1 MSIASEITRLQNAKN
16 ALKTSIEG
24 KGVTVGDVT
33 LDNYS
38 SKVDLILT
46 RKPEQSKTA
55 TPSTSSQT
63 ILPDTGY
70 TLSSV
75 TVNAVTSSIDNN
87 IKASN
92 IKEGI
97 EILGVTGTLVSPSGT
112 INITENGVVNVNDYA
127 SANVNVVTPLSN
139 IITIDSDKTTK
150 TTVITGN
157 SDVAAHRS
165 DSTFFVGFFALFDYT
180 SGLSIRAGL
189 NTNTLLNSVSG
200 YTAYGVITRTTGSG
214 SNAWGNPSKNAQSS
228 SAPIG
233 TTANGDIFISAT
245 STLVL
250 RAGQYLVFYGW

>member
-1 MSIASEITRLQNAKN
+1 MSIASELTKLETDITNAYSAIQTKGGTIPSNKN
-16 ALKTSIEG
+16 TENLSTAINSISG
-24 KGVTVGDVT
+24 GGG
-33 LDNYS
+33 
-38 SKVDLILT
+38 I
-46 RKPEQSKTA
+46 
-55 TPSTSSQT
+55 TPT
-63 ILPDTGY
+63 
-70 TLSSV
+70 
-75 TVNAVTSSIDNN
+75 
-87 IKASN
+87 
-92 IKEGI
+92 
-97 EILGVTGTLVSPSGT
+97 GT
-112 INITENGVVNVNDYA
+112 INITTNGTHDVTNYA

-189 NTNTLLNSVSG
+189 NTNTLLNSKSG
-200 YTAYGVITRTTGSG
+200 YTAYGVITRTTASAT
-214 SNAWGNPSKNAQSS
+214 NAWGNPSHNAQSS

-233 TTANGDIFISAT
+233 TTANGDIFIYAT

>member
-1 MSIASEITRLQNAKN
+1 MSIASKLTKLETDISNAYSAINTKGGTIPSNKNTENLATAINSISGGGGITP
-16 ALKTSIEG
+16 T
-24 KGVTVGDVT
+24 
-33 LDNYS
+33 
-38 SKVDLILT
+38 
-46 RKPEQSKTA
+46 
-55 TPSTSSQT
+55 
-63 ILPDTGY
+63 
-70 TLSSV
+70 
-75 TVNAVTSSIDNN
+75 
-87 IKASN
+87 
-92 IKEGI
+92 
-97 EILGVTGTLVSPSGT
+97 GT
-112 INITENGVVNVNDYA
+112 INITTNGTHDVTNYA

-189 NTNTLLNSVSG
+189 NTNTLFNSKSG

-214 SNAWGNPSKNAQSS
+214 SNAWGNPSHNAQSS

-250 RAGQYLVFYGW
+250 RAGNYMVFYGW